1 MSIKLKNSSIS
12 DAIALLPRFMAG
24 AFTSV
29 NYWTTL
35 QGGGTCAYGDRICNI
50 AGLPVTNITWNQACY
65 ARLWY
70 KHGGYL
76 ANQERTLL
84 LRTDKLKDDGYIQ
97 ALQWLYDMHPEY
109 LLKGHDKAEAGYVI
123 IPDWKQHHGN
133 NFARF
138 IILIRNLSEKHDWK
152 QAQYW
157 HSEGFSPELSL
168 NLAMLF
174 RAELGDGSIYPHGT
188 GHSAFEPRDTVS
200 ALSWAKVK
208 ARLLNGGFTRN
219 NPNCTDRTYRWQ
231 LGKADAESLKSNDA
245 ERDPTVTTLFKALSR
260 KEEQWG
266 QTQYT
271 WRLDKVTEFLKKE
284 LLA

>member
-24 AFTSV
+24 DFTSV

-35 QGGGTCAYGDRICNI
+35 QGGGTCAYGDIVKPI
-50 AGLPVTNITWNQACY
+50 AELPPGNITWNQACY

-70 KHGGYL
+70 QHGGYL
-76 ANQERTLL
+76 AKQERTLL
-84 LRTDKLKDDGYIQ
+84 LRTDKLKDDDYIQ

-109 LLKGHDKAEAGYVI
+109 LLKGHDKADKGYVI

-138 IILIRNLSEKHDWK
+138 IILIRNLSEKGDAK

-157 HSEGFSPELSL
+157 HSQGFSPELSL

-174 RAELGDGSIYPHGT
+174 RAEINHGTIYPHST
-188 GHSAFEPRDTVS
+188 GHSAFEPYDTVS

-219 NPNCTDRTYRWQ
+219 NPDCTDPTYRWQ
-231 LGKADAESLKSNDA
+231 LAKADAKSLKSNDA
-245 ERDPTVTTLFKALSR
+245 ERDPTVTTLFKSLSR
-260 KEEQWG
+260 QEQQWG
-266 QTQYT
+266 QIQYT
-271 WRLDKVTEFLKKE
+271 WELAKVVEFFKKE